1 MPINSIS
8 GLGFSKSKSVNL
20 KADKTSAQKEAT
32 NEAPL
37 TEKLKK
43 SKLPYIAG
51 GVVLAGMGV
60 FLGRKYMSK
69 LKNEPVIKDGLNEL
83 KDKLDDIAAPV
94 VEDVKAGLNK
104 VKEEVQ
110 EGLNKVKEEIK
121 DVLNKGDD
129 VINAGKAET
138 PKVVVEAAPNKAK
151 TKDAVEALNEMKASA
166 EDVAIIQEAPAVVQK
181 TAVEAEKKQ
190 AISGGVESLKV
201 NVPKKET
208 LATEAVPV
216 NKTAAPLNK
225 AAALNTPEI
234 KAAVVKKNG
243 LLTVEVADSAMLQQ
257 VKDFNKAHFEES
269 ATIIGA
275 NNWSGF
281 VDVPKLEKVG
291 RDFAADVNRPD
302 NLKQAANLFE
312 HSYKEAYINSYGNNT
327 QVGLEKIVNRVT
339 NESQDLFN
347 IYAKMPKEDV
357 LLRVKAWEQSLRYEG
372 FTCVGMQ
379 QNEFADKILEALAA
393 RKII

>member
-8 GLGFSKSKSVNL
+8 GLGFSTKSNSVNF
-20 KADKTSAQKEAT
+20 KADKTAAQNAAKQ
-32 NEAPL
+32 EAPL

-51 GVVLAGMGV
+51 GIVLAGMGV
-60 FLGRKYMSK
+60 FLGQKYMSK
-69 LKNEPVIKDGLNEL
+69 LKNEPIVKESLNEV

-110 EGLNKVKEEIK
+110 EGLNKVKEEITE
-121 DVLNKGDD
+121 VINKGDD
-129 VINAGKAET
+129 VLNAGKADV

-151 TKDAVEALNEMKASA
+151 TNETVQALKEMKTSA
-166 EDVAIIQEAPAVVQK
+166 EDVAIIQETPAVVQK
-181 TAVEAEKKQ
+181 TAAPLKK
-190 AISGGVESLKV
+190 AVTL
-201 NVPKKET
+201 NVPE
-208 LATEAVPV
+208 V
-216 NKTAAPLNK
+216 K
-225 AAALNTPEI
+225 AAI
-234 KAAVVKKNG
+234 VKKNG
-243 LLTVEVADSAMLQQ
+243 LLTVEVADSAALQQ
-257 VKDFNKAHFEES
+257 VNDFNKAHFVES

-281 VDVPKLEKVG
+281 VDLPKLEKVG
-291 RDFAADVNRPD
+291 RDFADDVSRPE

-312 HSYKEAYINSYGNNT
+312 QSYKGAYINSYVNKT

-347 IYAKMPKEDV
+347 VYAKMPKEDV
-357 LLRVKAWEQSLRYEG
+357 LLRVKAWEQSMQYKG

-379 QNEFADKILEALAA
+379 PSEFTDKILEALAA

>member
-8 GLGFSKSKSVNL
+8 GLGFSTKSNSVNF
-20 KADKTSAQKEAT
+20 KADKTVAQDAAKKEA
-32 NEAPL
+32 PI

-60 FLGRKYMSK
+60 FLGRKYLSK
-69 LKNEPVIKDGLNEL
+69 LKNEPVIKDGLNEV

-94 VEDVKAGLNK
+94 VEDVQAGLNK

-129 VINAGKAET
+129 VL
-138 PKVVVEAAPNKAK
+138 K
-151 TKDAVEALNEMKASA
+151 TAA
-166 EDVAIIQEAPAVVQK
+166 EDAKIITDAPAVVQK
-181 TAVEAEKKQ
+181 TVVDAEKKQ
-190 AISGGVESLKV
+190 AISGLMDSLKV
-201 NVPKKET
+201 NAQKKET
-208 LATEAVPV
+208 LATEAASA

-225 AAALNTPEI
+225 AVTLNTPEI
-234 KAAVVKKNG
+234 KAAVAKKNG
-243 LLTVEVADSAMLQQ
+243 LLSVEVADSAALQQ

-312 HSYKEAYINSYGNNT
+312 HSYKEAYINSYSNNT

-347 IYAKMPKEDV
+347 VYAKMPKEDV

-379 QNEFADKILEALAA
+379 QNEFADKVLEALAA